1 MTSALDD
8 VDRAT
13 LVPAPTAASAGGCVP
28 AAAAFR
34 RRPSLAGMP
43 ARPPALLIANY
54 LPGDDDM
61 AVRRLN
67 HAVLYVR
74 DLAAAVDFYTGAL
87 GFEVRLAVPGRA
99 SFLRAPGSAND
110 HDLGLFEVASGESPH
125 GPYVGLYHLAWE
137 VGTLTEL
144 AEIRERLVARH
155 ALVGASD
162 HRVSKSLYAK
172 DPSGIEFEVM
182 WRVPAEDWDE
192 EMRSGPM
199 IAPLDLDG
207 ELARWGERVTGAAAG
222 SVT

>member
-1 MTSALDD
+1 
-8 VDRAT
+8 
-13 LVPAPTAASAGGCVP
+13 
-28 AAAAFR
+28 
-34 RRPSLAGMP
+34 
-43 ARPPALLIANY
+43 
-54 LPGDDDM
+54 M

-74 DLAAAVDFYTGAL
+74 DLASTVDFYCGAL
-87 GFEVRLAVPGRA
+87 GFEVRTEIPGRA
-99 SFLRAPGSAND
+99 AFLRAPGSAND
-110 HDLGLFEVASGESPH
+110 HDPGLFEVGDAALPESP
-125 GPYVGLYHLAWE
+125 YLGLYHLAWE
-137 VGTLTEL
+137 VGTLAEL
-144 AEIRERLVARH
+144 AQIRAELQARG

-182 WRVPAEDWDE
+182 WRVPAEDWDT
-192 EMRSGPM
+192 EMASGAM